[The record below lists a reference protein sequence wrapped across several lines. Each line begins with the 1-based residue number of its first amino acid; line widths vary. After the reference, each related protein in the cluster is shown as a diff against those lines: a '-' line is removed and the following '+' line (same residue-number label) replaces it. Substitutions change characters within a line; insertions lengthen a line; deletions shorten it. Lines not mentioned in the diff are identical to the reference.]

1 MSTGFFMGVRSS
13 FREGTAP
20 AAEAFL
26 AAINQALSQNG
37 SQPYRDPLQP
47 PDVYNDSLF
56 GRSELDNCSSETLA
70 EVACLGSQSSTSTNL
85 SLICDNPYR
94 TCFIPAYLGI
104 PIPTIY
110 QERIGSQTI
119 TIWIGSLSNLFR
131 EVTKLAAILGIPM
144 QSDGLL
150 ADQTAEAINREDQFL
165 AKDSQSD
172 VDRRQAWLCLYES
185 VRLALAHGAALTLAG

>member
-1 MSTGFFMGVRSS
+1 
-13 FREGTAP
+13 
-20 AAEAFL
+20 
-26 AAINQALSQNG
+26 
-37 SQPYRDPLQP
+37 
-47 PDVYNDSLF
+47 
-56 GRSELDNCSSETLA
+56 
-70 EVACLGSQSSTSTNL
+70 
-85 SLICDNPYR
+85 
-94 TCFIPAYLGI
+94 LGI

-172 VDRRQAWLCLYES
+172 VDRRQAWLCLY
-185 VRLALAHGAALTLAG
+185 